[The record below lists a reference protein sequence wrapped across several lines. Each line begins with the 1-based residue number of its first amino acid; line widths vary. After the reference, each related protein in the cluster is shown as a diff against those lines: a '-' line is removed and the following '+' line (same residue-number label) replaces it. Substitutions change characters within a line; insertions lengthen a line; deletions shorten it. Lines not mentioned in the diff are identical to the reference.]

1 MDKKNRRAAGGVA
14 AVVLLVLVVMDV
26 LTPGAV
32 IALSPLYALGPVA
45 ACVALGPRQTG
56 LVAAVA
62 VALAVVSGLWNGDA
76 STAQHLVRVLDVALI
91 SGASVVV
98 ASVRTRQELRLTRL
112 TVLADV
118 AQRAVLPVVPRHVR
132 STDVA
137 VRYQS
142 AAVDTVMGG
151 DLYDCYNSA
160 THTRFLLG
168 DVRGKG
174 IQAVEQAARVIRAF
188 RQAAALQPNLVDVA
202 EEMNA
207 YLASFFDEEE
217 FVTAVLID
225 STETGRPRM
234 INAGHPPPLLIHPD
248 GTSEFIETD
257 ADLPLGL
264 GWRYSQHEFTWEPG
278 DRLLVYTD
286 GVSEARDRD
295 GEFLDL
301 RILGPQVVGRSVDA
315 ALDLILQRVRAHSL
329 RGELTDDIAVMML
342 EHTGDEVEAESAPAG
357 RHTLAQPLL

>member
-1 MDKKNRRAAGGVA
+1 MAA
-14 AVVLLVLVVMDV
+14 AVLAILVVVDV
-26 LTPGAV
+26 LTPGTAV
-32 IALSPLYALGPVA
+32 SLSPLYALGPVA
-45 ACVALGPRQTG
+45 ACVALGPRQT
-56 LVAAVA
+56 AAFAGVA
-62 VALAVVSGLWNGDA
+62 VGLAVVSGVWNGDIA
-76 STAQHLVRVLDVALI
+76 TAQYLVRVVDVLLM
-91 SGASVVV
+91 SLGTVVV
-98 ASVRTRQELRLTRL
+98 ASVRTRQETRLSRL

-151 DLYDCYNSA
+151 DLYDCYNSV

-188 RQAAALQPNLVDVA
+188 RQAAALQPQLEDVA
-202 EEMNA
+202 AEMNA
-207 YLASFFDEEE
+207 YLASFFDDEE

-225 STETGRPRM
+225 STDPMRPRM

-248 GTSEFIETD
+248 GTSEFLETE

-264 GWRYSQHEFTWEPG
+264 GWRYSAHEFSWEPG

-301 RILGPQVVGRSVDA
+301 RTLGPRMVGRSVDS
-315 ALDLILQRVRAHSL
+315 ALDVTLQRVRSHSV
-329 RGELTDDIAVMML
+329 RGELSDDIAVMLL
-342 EHTGDEVEAESAPAG
+342 EYTGTDDGTTQVPLARRPLAE
-357 RHTLAQPLL
+357 PLL